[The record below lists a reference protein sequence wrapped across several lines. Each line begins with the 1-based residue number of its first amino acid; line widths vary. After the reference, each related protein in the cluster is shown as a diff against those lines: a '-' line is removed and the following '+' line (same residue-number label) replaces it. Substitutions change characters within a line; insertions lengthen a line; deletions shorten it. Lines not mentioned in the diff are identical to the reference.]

1 MSSLSWNRD
10 TFHDIQAIGEAPLCK
25 APAPPGTDRWGKA
38 EPWGWGVGGG
48 GVGEWMGPR
57 GL

>member
-1 MSSLSWNRD
+1 VMSSLSWNRD

-38 EPWGWGVGGG
+38 EHG
-48 GVGEWMGPR
+48 GVGKGWR
-57 GL
+57 GWGMDGA